1 MLGGWVRSAQEDLTR
16 AKNLYSRHRDKSP
29 CGVVCRFG
37 RELGERPSP
46 DSGSTVTPNDPS
58 EKDHSRKRSTIN
70 DIARLANVSKKTV
83 SRVIN
88 DSPFVKEETRLKVNA
103 IIREVGFEPDPQARG
118 LAFRRSFLVGMI
130 YDNPTPQYVVNM
142 QQGILDAMR
151 DTSYGLLVH
160 PCERVG
166 SYLAD
171 LRSFIER
178 QKLFGVILTPSISE
192 DERMVK
198 MLREF
203 DCPYVRIASVMLDK
217 PTNMVVTHDA
227 EGAME
232 AAQYLAELGH
242 ERIAHISGP
251 PSFRSAHERRRG
263 FREALSQRGLKLR
276 PSFDREGNYTFDS
289 GIAVARE
296 LLALKPRPTA
306 IFAGNDEMAAGVYK
320 VAHELGLSIP
330 HDLSV
335 VGFDD
340 SATALRL
347 WPVLTS
353 VRLPVRDMGRIATDK
368 LFVRLEKKRPAE
380 SELTDV
386 IPKLIIRES
395 TAKPAE

>member
-1 MLGGWVRSAQEDLTR
+1 M
-16 AKNLYSRHRDKSP
+16 
-29 CGVVCRFG
+29 
-37 RELGERPSP
+37 
-46 DSGSTVTPNDPS
+46 
-58 EKDHSRKRSTIN
+58 
-70 DIARLANVSKKTV
+70 
-83 SRVIN
+83 IN
-88 DSPFVKEETRLKVNA
+88 DSPFVKEETRLRVNA

-142 QQGILDAMR
+142 QQGILDAMHG
-151 DTSYGLLVH
+151 TSYGLLVH
-160 PCERVG
+160 PCERTDPN
-166 SYLAD
+166 YLAD

-178 QKLFGVILTPSISE
+178 QKLFGVILTPSVSE
-192 DERMVK
+192 DERLVK

-203 DCPYVRIASVMLDK
+203 DCPYVRVASVMLDK
-217 PTNMVVTHDA
+217 PATMVVTHDA
-227 EGAME
+227 SGAME
-232 AAQYLAELGH
+232 AAHHLAELGH

-263 FREALSQRGLKLR
+263 FREALAQRGVKLR

-289 GIAVARE
+289 GIAAARE

-320 VAHELGLSIP
+320 VAHELGLEIP
-330 HDLSV
+330 RDLSV

-353 VRLPVRDMGRIATDK
+353 VRLPVRDMGHLATDK
-368 LFVRLEKKRPAE
+368 LFGKLEKKRPAE
-380 SELTDV
+380 SEVTEV

-395 TAKPAE
+395 TAQPPK

>member
-1 MLGGWVRSAQEDLTR
+1 MSWSCA
-16 AKNLYSRHRDKSP
+16 
-29 CGVVCRFG
+29 
-37 RELGERPSP
+37 
-46 DSGSTVTPNDPS
+46 TPIDTP
-58 EKDHSRKRSTIN
+58 EKDRGHKRSTIN
-70 DIARLANVSKKTV
+70 DVARLANVSKKTV

-118 LAFRRSFLVGMI
+118 LAFRRSFLLGMI
-130 YDNPTPQYVVNM
+130 YDNPTPQYIVNM

-151 DTSYGLLVH
+151 GTSYGLLVH
-160 PCERVG
+160 PCERAG

-178 QKLFGVILTPSISE
+178 QKLFGVILPPSVSE
-192 DERMVK
+192 DERLVK

-217 PTNMVVTHDA
+217 PNAMVVTHDA
-227 EGAME
+227 DGAME
-232 AAQYLAELGH
+232 AAHHLAELGH
-242 ERIAHISGP
+242 DCIAHISGP

-263 FREALSQRGLKLR
+263 FREALAQRGVKLR

-289 GIAVARE
+289 GIEVARE

-320 VAHELGLSIP
+320 VAHELGLVIP
-330 HDLSV
+330 RDLSV

-353 VRLPVRDMGRIATDK
+353 VRLPVRDMGRLATDK
-368 LFVRLEKKRPAE
+368 LFGRQAKKKPAE
-380 SELTDV
+380 IEATEV

-395 TAKPAE
+395 TVAPPA